1 MEDLLAGNAR
11 YAEQFDEAGLA
22 DLGAVP
28 RRHLAIVTCMDT
40 RLDAYAILGLHL
52 GDAHV
57 IRNAGGRVTDDV
69 LRSLIVS
76 IEVLETTAVAV
87 IQHTDC
93 GMAKTTDDELR
104 ALVRERR
111 GADPEPVRFL
121 TIDDHP
127 DAIRSD
133 VADLRASPFLP
144 SDLDVRGFL
153 YDVRTG
159 RLSPV

>member
-11 YAEQFDEAGLA
+11 YAEQFDQAGPA
-22 DLGAVP
+22 DLDAVP

-40 RLDAYAILGLHL
+40 RLDAYAMLGLTL

-76 IEVLETTAVAV
+76 IEVLGTTAVAV

-93 GMAKTTDDELR
+93 GMAKTTDDQLR

-121 TIDDHP
+121 AIDDHA
-127 DAIRSD
+127 DAIRGD
-133 VADLRASPFLP
+133 VANLRASPFLP
-144 SDLDVRGFL
+144 ADLEVRGFL

-159 RLSPV
+159 RLAAV

>member
-1 MEDLLAGNAR
+1 MDDLLAGNAR
-11 YAEQFDEAGLA
+11 YVERFDSAGLA
-22 DLGAVP
+22 RLGAVP
-28 RRHLAIVTCMDT
+28 VRHLAVVTCMDT
-40 RLDAYAILGLHL
+40 RLDAYAMLGLRL

-76 IEVLETTAVAV
+76 IEVLGTTAVAV

-93 GMAKTTDDELR
+93 GMAKTTDNQLR
-104 ALVRERR
+104 AMVRERR
-111 GADPEPVRFL
+111 GADPVPVEFL
-121 TIDDHP
+121 TIDDH
-127 DAIRSD
+127 ATTIRSD
-133 VADLRASPFLP
+133 VELLLGSPFLP

-153 YDVRTG
+153 YDVQTG

>member
-11 YAEQFDEAGLA
+11 FAGRFDADGLGGL
-22 DLGAVP
+22 DAVP
-28 RRHLAIVTCMDT
+28 VRRLAVVTCMDT
-40 RLDAYAILGLHL
+40 RLDVYALLGLHL

-76 IEVLETTAVAV
+76 IEVLGTTAVAV

-104 ALVRERR
+104 AMVRERR
-111 GADPEPVRFL
+111 GADPSPVHFL
-121 TIDDHP
+121 TIDDHGDTIRADV
-127 DAIRSD
+127 DA
-133 VADLRASPFLP
+133 LRASPFLP
-144 SDLDVRGFL
+144 TDLDIRGFL
-153 YDVRTG
+153 YDVHTG

>member
-1 MEDLLAGNAR
+1 VDDLLAGNAR
-11 YAEQFDEAGLA
+11 YAGGFAGAGLS
-22 DLGAVP
+22 AVP
-28 RRHLAIVTCMDT
+28 ARHLAVVTCMDT
-40 RLDAYAILGLHL
+40 RLDVYAMLGLRL

-76 IEVLETTAVAV
+76 IEVLGTKAVAV

-93 GMAKTTDDELR
+93 GMAKATDDQLR

-111 GADPEPVRFL
+111 GADPHPVDFL
-121 TIDDHP
+121 TIDDH
-127 DAIRSD
+127 AGTIRTD
-133 VADLRASPFLP
+133 VAALRASPFLP
-144 SDLDVRGFL
+144 ADLDIRGFL
-153 YDVRTG
+153 YDVATG

>member
-11 YAEQFDEAGLA
+11 YAEQFDADGVT

-28 RRHLAIVTCMDT
+28 KRHLAIVTCMDT
-40 RLDAYAILGLHL
+40 RLDVYAMLGLRL

-76 IEVLETTAVAV
+76 IEVLGTTAVAV

-93 GMAKTTDDELR
+93 GMAKTTDDQLR
-104 ALVRERR
+104 AMVRDRR
-111 GADPEPVRFL
+111 GADPEPVDFL
-121 TIDDHP
+121 TIDDHGET
-127 DAIRSD
+127 IRSD
-133 VADLRASPFLP
+133 VELLRASPFLP

-159 RLSPV
+159 RLSAV

>member
-1 MEDLLAGNAR
+1 MEDLLVGNAR
-11 YAEQFDEAGLA
+11 YAERFDASGLAGLDPA
-22 DLGAVP
+22 PA
-28 RRHLAIVTCMDT
+28 RHLAVVTCMDT
-40 RLDAYAILGLHL
+40 RLDVYALLGLRL

-76 IEVLETTAVAV
+76 IEVLGTTAVAV

-93 GMAKTTDDELR
+93 GMAKATDEELR
-104 ALVRERR
+104 ALVRQRR

-121 TIDDHP
+121 TIDDHGE
-127 DAIRSD
+127 AIRRD
-133 VADLRASPFLP
+133 VEVLRTSPFLP

-153 YDVRTG
+153 YDVRNG
-159 RLSPV
+159 RLSSI

>member
-1 MEDLLAGNAR
+1 VDDLLAGNAR
-11 YAEQFDEAGLA
+11 YAETFAGA
-22 DLGAVP
+22 DLSARP
-28 RRHLAIVTCMDT
+28 ARHLAVVTCMDT
-40 RLDAYAILGLHL
+40 RLDVYALLGLRV

-76 IEVLETTAVAV
+76 IEVLGTTAVAV

-93 GMAKTTDDELR
+93 GMAKTTEDELR

-111 GADPEPVRFL
+111 GADPGAVRFL
-121 TIDDHP
+121 TIDDHGET
-127 DAIRSD
+127 IRAD
-133 VADLRASPFLP
+133 VAWLQASPLLP
-144 SDLDVRGFL
+144 PDLDVRGFL